1 QDECR
6 TLTPELTDSNYK
18 DLQFSID
25 NTEFTQNR
33 VIAELSKCSLKLK
46 STEFVEF
53 GSFRSGHR
61 LQWWN
66 LLSILELDSLSMDEE
81 SVVILITHALLQY
94 GPVTKDPKSLICSW
108 CPESHQQLLED
119 HFVDELITRLDRH
132 LKDCE
137 CNWQNELMLVIIT
150 VIVMRIFTICNS
162 TRKEQMTNSV
172 LKCRKIGEK
181 WIELISKTIQNSS
194 SSDSDKI
201 NALRDKIVII

>member
-1 QDECR
+1 
-6 TLTPELTDSNYK
+6 
-18 DLQFSID
+18 
-25 NTEFTQNR
+25 
-33 VIAELSKCSLKLK
+33 
-46 STEFVEF
+46 
-53 GSFRSGHR
+53 
-61 LQWWN
+61 
-66 LLSILELDSLSMDEE
+66 
-81 SVVILITHALLQY
+81 Y

-201 NALRDKIVII
+201 NALRDKIVIIGITNLLTYSIYTDSSNILVLSNQDIISLLTIATTIHDN

>member
-1 QDECR
+1 TKSISESHYSAPRHVMSTSMEEYFYDNGLQVQISPTRIINFQDECQ
-6 TLTPELTDSNYK
+6 TLTPQLTDSNYK
-18 DLQFSID
+18 DLQFSIN
-25 NTEFTQNR
+25 NTKFVQNR

-46 STEFVEF
+46 SAEFVEF

-94 GPVTKDPKSLICSW
+94 GPVAKDRTSLISSW

-119 HFVDELITRLDRH
+119 HFVDELITRLNRH

-137 CNWQNELMLVIIT
+137 CNW
-150 VIVMRIFTICNS
+150 
-162 TRKEQMTNSV
+162 
-172 LKCRKIGEK
+172 
-181 WIELISKTIQNSS
+181 
-194 SSDSDKI
+194 
-201 NALRDKIVII
+201 